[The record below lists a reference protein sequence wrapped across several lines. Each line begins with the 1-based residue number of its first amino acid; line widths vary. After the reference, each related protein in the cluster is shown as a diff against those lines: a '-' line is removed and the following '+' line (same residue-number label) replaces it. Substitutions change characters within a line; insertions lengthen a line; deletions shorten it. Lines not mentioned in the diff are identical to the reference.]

1 MERKNDEKE
10 IRKKNKRNNIN
21 SISSDDSGFDNLSDN
36 KYKHS
41 SRR

>member
-1 MERKNDEKE
+1 MERKKNEKE
-10 IRKKNKRNNIN
+10 IRKMNKRNNIN
-21 SISSDDSGFDNLSDN
+21 SVSSNNSGFDNLSDN